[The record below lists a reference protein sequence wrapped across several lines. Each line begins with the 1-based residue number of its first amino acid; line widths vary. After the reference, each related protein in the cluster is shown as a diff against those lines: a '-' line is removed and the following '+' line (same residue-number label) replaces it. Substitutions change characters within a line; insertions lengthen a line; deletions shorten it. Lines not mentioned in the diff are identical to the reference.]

1 MTRPTSPGFRALAF
15 ALTVAAA
22 AGWSV
27 PSLAQT
33 APAAASDAAAPATG
47 DTIRLSD
54 EQRNAILDRN
64 TVESAAAARGELTQS
79 ERMSRGIH
87 GEVGMMIGTNGA
99 RGIYGTAAIP
109 LGDNA
114 GAVVSFESSRFGY
127 PRGAINPR

>member
-1 MTRPTSPGFRALAF
+1 MTRPTPLGFRVFATAF
-15 ALTVAAA
+15 ALVGA
-22 AGWSV
+22 V

-33 APAAASDAAAPATG
+33 APAPAAGDA
-47 DTIRLSD
+47 DTVRLTD

-64 TVESAAAARGELTQS
+64 TVDSAAAARGELTQS
-79 ERMSRGIH
+79 QRMDRGIH
-87 GEVGMMIGTNGA
+87 GEVGMVIGSYGT

-127 PRGAINPR
+127 RR

>member
-1 MTRPTSPGFRALAF
+1 MTRPTSSGLRALTL

-33 APAAASDAAAPATG
+33 APAAAPDAAAPATG

-79 ERMSRGIH
+79 ERMDRGIH
-87 GEVGMMIGTNGA
+87 GEVGMMIGTNGT

-127 PRGAINPR
+127 PRGVINPR